1 MTRINAGIP
10 VEVLSDQ
17 HLLAEHREIKRIP
30 NTTFKSK
37 PTEKFTLGPGHV
49 LFFSNNPVFTF
60 RRYVSLFIECHKRKF
75 NVEEY
80 SDNWVFDMF
89 KYDSEYTPSQEDTNI
104 VVDRIVERVQH
115 SNQMPRYYGNPM
127 SKEEYIDRLLK
138 LKK

>member
-10 VEVLSDQ
+10 VEMLSDQ

-37 PTEKFTLGPGHV
+37 PTEKFTLGSGHV
-49 LFFSNNPVFTF
+49 LFFSNKPVFTF

-75 NVEEY
+75 NVEDY
-80 SDNWVFDMF
+80 SNNWVFDIGE
-89 KYDSEYTPSQEDTNI
+89 YDSEYTPSQEDANI
-104 VVDRIVERVQH
+104 VIDRIVERVQY
-115 SNQMPRYYGNPM
+115 SNQIPRYYGKPM
-127 SKEEYIDRLLK
+127 SRAEYIDRLLK